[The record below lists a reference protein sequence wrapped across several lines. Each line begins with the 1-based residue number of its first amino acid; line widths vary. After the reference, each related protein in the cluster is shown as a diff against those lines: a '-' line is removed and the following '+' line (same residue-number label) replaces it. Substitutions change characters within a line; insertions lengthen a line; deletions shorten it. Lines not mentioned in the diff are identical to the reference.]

1 MTVRHSENN
10 YGLRLSGIL
19 GKRPD
24 LEAVYVRK
32 LSSTAAADDVTSLR
46 EAVLAA
52 HRDGPP
58 SEEAWRDV
66 LHVREDLDASREHLL
81 EAGYTLA
88 DLTKLVLDNT

>member
-1 MTVRHSENN
+1 MTVRHSEKN
-10 YGLRLSGIL
+10 YGLRLSGML

-32 LSSTAAADDVTSLR
+32 LSSTAGADGTTSLR

-58 SEEAWRDV
+58 SEGAWREV
-66 LHVREDLDASREHLL
+66 LRVREDLDASRERLL
-81 EAGYTLA
+81 EAGYTVA
-88 DLTKLVLDNT
+88 DLTKLLLDNT